1 VITDTIKLCRRYT
14 HLSPRFA
21 AALEFLE
28 KLPADKPI
36 GRYEID
42 GDNCFAL
49 IQSYTS
55 RPQTP
60 AQAIFEAHR
69 RYIDIQFLQAGQET
83 ILWAP
88 LDALKKVTQPYDSG
102 KDAAFFA
109 APVPTQMTAIHLRA
123 GDFAIFFPE
132 DGHAPGLEC
141 GGPVPVRKVVVK
153 IRV

>member
-1 VITDTIKLCRRYT
+1 MITDTIKLCRRYT
-14 HLSPRFA
+14 SLSPRFA
-21 AALEFLE
+21 AAVEFLE
-28 KLPADKPI
+28 KLSAEEPI
-36 GRYEID
+36 GRHEID

-49 IQSYTS
+49 IQSYTT
-55 RPQTP
+55 RLQAP
-60 AQAIFEAHR
+60 AQAKFEAHR

-88 LDALKKVTQPYDSG
+88 LDALTKITQPYDSG
-102 KDAAFFA
+102 KDAGFFA
-109 APVPTQMTAIHLRA
+109 APAPTETTAIHLRT

-141 GGPVPVRKVVVK
+141 GGLAQVRKVVVK